1 MLSQIQGNSD
11 QSLIKAGGTGMMN
24 EFSWNMIRVQLRKLQ
39 LNDLGED
46 HLRSH
51 FQGRNKLRNSIKLE
65 VWGGRSKTDPERDHC
80 IPVRDVLEPCLC
92 ALVVLSSFLS
102 TTDPGAAVLLLVLT
116 TSIRRKRAGKG
127 MDFGRPQSE
136 IPASPGQVHIHLATF
151 PTPNFAAVI
160 QSELQNTKIG
170 NSGTPN
176 RQMNQRA
183 AGRFNNKTKKKNPL
197 EETHLKASIL
207 FTLTPIFL
215 PKQQVLAM
223 NIQNHPETDFLIQSP
238 PPHHPV
244 PPHWQQ
250 RHKTSSPAIILT
262 ISSIDWMAEPFPE
275 KSFFTHLQ
283 GGIEKNPLEFL
294 PGLEVQQQGP
304 AQGK

>member
-1 MLSQIQGNSD
+1 MVKSHSGTEDST
-11 QSLIKAGGTGMMN
+11 SPGGT
-24 EFSWNMIRVQLRKLQ
+24 
-39 LNDLGED
+39 
-46 HLRSH
+46 
-51 FQGRNKLRNSIKLE
+51 
-65 VWGGRSKTDPERDHC
+65 
-80 IPVRDVLEPCLC
+80 
-92 ALVVLSSFLS
+92 
-102 TTDPGAAVLLLVLT
+102 
-116 TSIRRKRAGKG
+116 
-127 MDFGRPQSE
+127 MDFTGRWE
-136 IPASPGQVHIHLATF
+136 
-151 PTPNFAAVI
+151 
-160 QSELQNTKIG
+160 
-170 NSGTPN
+170 
-176 RQMNQRA
+176 R
-183 AGRFNNKTKKKNPL
+183 RFKNKTKKKNPL

-207 FTLTPIFL
+207 FTLTSIFL

-223 NIQNHPETDFLIQSP
+223 NIQNHPETDLLIQS

-304 AQGK
+304 AQGKWSPKGWGVDGITNLWWANTGLWCSHSVLVGAAGICPWTGLCCTSHKGWGEKMKENQRDECSDSQFPVLDQERAPRSLKGSVCRIETSSTSTRGVCSVEKDRLWHGDCPTPGFTGHSGQAGQAGRRDGNSLQVFFPGSRG